1 MRQYILPLSLVLIAS
16 AAGGAAHPELL
27 PKPQSLQYGQGALAL
42 QTVHI
47 EFKQTPA
54 PEDLFAAGQ
63 LAIILGEAT
72 RSRIPVSST
81 PAAGAAIVLERTGPV
96 DALPEK
102 DEKPGPEA
110 RESYRI
116 SITEKGARI
125 RARSS
130 AGLFYGVQT
139 LRQMIEGSGLDAVL
153 PAAEIHDW
161 PVLAYRGYM
170 MDLSHGPL
178 LHEDEIKRQIDFLS
192 RWKANQYFFYS
203 EFSIELKGYPLINPG
218 ARYSQEQVRRI
229 IEYGRQRHVDVVPCL
244 EFYGHMHDLLRI
256 EKYSDLGA
264 IAHGSDLNPRHP
276 RLQAI
281 LADWIGQMAS
291 LFPSP
296 WFHVGLDEPFELEA
310 AGSGKAGGM
319 PPAQLYGE
327 QLLAVTNLARSHG
340 KRVLFWADVHAG
352 ARIFEKYPEL
362 IAKLPKDVVPVPW
375 FYSLSNEYEDF
386 FKPFAKAGMA
396 QVAAPGINIY
406 NDIFPDYTVMMQNID
421 GFAGMGRKYGAIG
434 ILNTGWT
441 DDAQTIYRMAW
452 PGLAYG
458 AVAGWQSQPI
468 DHGRF
473 FQNYAAQFHGPAHAD
488 SIGKALTE
496 LTEARDLYQKST
508 GRQTIWSLWANP
520 FEPELLA
527 RAQAH
532 REDLRQMRLKAED
545 ALERLLVLIDGEA
558 DPSYLM
564 PYRVAAGMLDYA
576 GMKQI
581 YACEI
586 ADFFKEIART
596 GMKGPAASLY
606 LGLEISSEDHSR
618 TADLLDAITGLK
630 QKYRKAWQVEATSY
644 RLGSA
649 LGRWDAEYEFWR
661 QFQSNVR
668 RFLRTHK
675 DGQTP
680 ELQSL
685 LPAY

>member
-1 MRQYILPLSLVLIAS
+1 MKLHAFAVLLGLLASPLA
-16 AAGGAAHPELL
+16 AAHRELL
-27 PKPQSLQYGQGALAL
+27 PQPQKLEYRSGALPLKAI
-42 QTVHI
+42 HI
-47 EFKQTPA
+47 TIKQPPA
-54 PEDLFAAGQ
+54 AEDRFAADQ
-63 LAIILGEAT
+63 LAEIIGHAA
-72 RSRIPVSST
+72 RVHVPVGSDA
-81 PAAGAAIVLERTGPV
+81 AAGPAIVLERTGAVAP
-96 DALPEK
+96 LPAK

-116 SITEKGARI
+116 SITRDGGRI
-125 RARSS
+125 QSPSS

-139 LRQMIEGSGLDAVL
+139 LRQMIEGAGSSAVL
-153 PAAEIHDW
+153 PAVEIHDW

-178 LHEDEIKRQIDFLS
+178 LREQEIERQIDFLS

-203 EFSIELKGYPLINPG
+203 EFSIELKGYPLINPR
-218 ARYSQEQVRRI
+218 ARYSQQQVRRI
-229 IEYGRQRHVDVVPCL
+229 IEYGRRRHVDVVPCL

-264 IAHGSDLNPRHP
+264 LPHGSDLNPRHP
-276 RLQAI
+276 GLHAI
-281 LADWIGQMAS
+281 LEDWIGQLAE

-310 AGSGKAGGM
+310 VGTRAAGNV
-319 PPAQLYGE
+319 PPAELYAD
-327 QLLAVTNLARSHG
+327 QLLAVTNMARARG

-362 IAKLPKDVVPVPW
+362 IAKLPKDVIPVPW
-375 FYSLSNEYEDF
+375 YYTLSTEYEDF
-386 FKPFAKAGMA
+386 FKPFGQAGMA

-421 GFAGMGRKYGAIG
+421 GFVGMGRKYGAIG

-468 DHGRF
+468 AHGRF
-473 FQNYAAQFHGPAHAD
+473 FETYAAQFHGPEHAA
-488 SIGKALTE
+488 SIGKILAALTE
-496 LTEARDLYQKST
+496 SRDLYQKTT
-508 GRQTIWSLWANP
+508 GRQTIWSLWSDP
-520 FEPELLA
+520 FEPALLA

-532 REDLRQMRLKAED
+532 RDDLRQMRLKAED
-545 ALERLLVLIDGEA
+545 ALERLLVLIGQEP
-558 DPSYLM
+558 DPSYLV
-564 PYRVAAGMLDYA
+564 PYRIAAEMLDYA

-586 ADFFKEIART
+586 ADFFEQISKT
-596 GMKGPAASLY
+596 GMTGNAPSLY

-618 TADLLDAITGLK
+618 TADLMDAITGLK
-630 QKYRKAWQVEATSY
+630 PEYRKAWLVEATEY

-661 QFQSNVR
+661 RFQSNVR
-668 RFLRTHK
+668 QFIRNRK
-675 DGQTP
+675 GQQAP
-680 ELQSL
+680 ELRSL
-685 LPAY
+685 LPPY

>member
-1 MRQYILPLSLVLIAS
+1 MRQHLLPLFLVLHAS
-16 AAGGAAHPELL
+16 TVGAAHRELL
-27 PKPQSLQYGQGALAL
+27 PKPQSLEYGQGALTL
-42 QTVHI
+42 RTVHI
-47 EFKQTPA
+47 ELKQPPA

-63 LAIILGEAT
+63 LAVILGEAT
-72 RSRIPVSST
+72 RARVPVNAALASG
-81 PAAGAAIVLERTGPV
+81 PAILLERTGPV
-96 DALPEK
+96 AALPEK
-102 DEKPGPEA
+102 DERPGPEA

-116 SITEKGARI
+116 SITETGAKI
-125 RARSS
+125 KAPSS

-139 LRQMIEGSGLDAVL
+139 LRQMIEGSGTAAVL

-178 LHEDEIKRQIDFLS
+178 LHEDEIERQIDFLA

-203 EFSIELKGYPLINPG
+203 EFSIELKGFRLANPR
-218 ARYSQEQVRRI
+218 ARYSQAQVRRI

-276 RLQAI
+276 GVQAI
-281 LADWIGQMAS
+281 LKDWIGQMAN

-310 AGSGKAGGM
+310 AGSQTAGGV
-319 PPAQLYGE
+319 PPGQLYGE
-327 QLLAVTNLARSHG
+327 QLLVVTDLARAHG
-340 KRVLFWADVHAG
+340 KRVLFWADVHTG

-386 FKPFAKAGMA
+386 FRPFAKAGMA

-421 GFAGMGRKYGAIG
+421 GFVGTGRKYGAIG

-473 FQNYAAQFHGPAHAD
+473 FENYAALFHGPAQAG
-488 SIGKALTE
+488 SIGKALTA

-545 ALERLLVLIDGEA
+545 ALERLLVLMDDGA
-558 DPSYLM
+558 DPSYLT
-564 PYRVAAGMLDYA
+564 PYRIAAEMLDYA

-586 ADFFKEIART
+586 ADFFSQIGKT
-596 GMKGPAASLY
+596 GMKGSAPSLY

-630 QKYRKAWQVEATSY
+630 QEYQKAWQVEATGY

-649 LGRWDAEYEFWR
+649 LGRWDAEYQFWR
-661 QFQSNVR
+661 QFQANVR

-675 DGQTP
+675 EGQTP
-680 ELQSL
+680 DLQAL